1 MRSYI
6 CSMRYAQIIG
16 LDYVKKHL
24 QTTVENERIAHAQ
37 LFIGNSGS
45 GTLPLA
51 IAYAR
56 NVLCYTG
63 NENCDVQM
71 DRLMHPDLHFAYP
84 VAATPESGSKPTA
97 DEFIKE
103 WREFLTESPYGALQD
118 WYSKCGI
125 EKKNAEIK
133 VNEAQ
138 AIMKKLSLKS
148 YEGGQ
153 KVLIVWGADKMN
165 TSAANKLLKII
176 EEPPSHT
183 TIILIAEEEERILNT
198 IKSRCQILHIP
209 KLSTADI
216 AQGLVDQLQISSSTA
231 QMIARQSNGDFQKA
245 LQLQQQSSE
254 ELEFEKWFI
263 TWVRTAFQAKKK
275 PSAIT
280 ELLNW
285 ANDIASLNRET
296 QKRFLNYCLEF
307 FRQAMLSN
315 YKAHSAVYLQP
326 GNNFELSKFAPFI
339 SGNRAI
345 DVYEQINTAI
355 YHIDRN
361 VNGKIV
367 LSDLAIGLTRI
378 LHSRES

>member
-6 CSMRYAQIIG
+6 CSMRYSQIIG
-16 LDYVKKHL
+16 LDYVKNHL
-24 QTTVENERIAHAQ
+24 KTTVENDRIAHAQ
-37 LFIGNSGS
+37 LFIGRTGS
-45 GTLPLA
+45 GILPLA

-56 NVLCYTG
+56 NVLCSQG

-71 DRLMHPDLHFAYP
+71 DRIMHPDLHFSFP
-84 VAATPESGSKPTA
+84 VASTPASGSKPTS
-97 DEFIKE
+97 DQFIAE

-118 WYSKCGI
+118 WYEKSGI
-125 EKKNAEIK
+125 EKKNAEIR
-133 VNEAQ
+133 VVEAQ

-148 YEGGQ
+148 YEGGN
-153 KVLIVWGADKMN
+153 KILIVWGADKMN
-165 TSAANKLLKII
+165 TEAANKLLKII
-176 EEPPSHT
+176 EEPPT
-183 TIILIAEEEERILNT
+183 GTIILLLAEDEERILNT
-198 IKSRCQILHIP
+198 IKSRCQVLHIP

-216 AQGLVDQLQISSSTA
+216 ANGLVERLGMSPSRA
-231 QMIARQSNGDFQKA
+231 QTVARQSNGDFQKA

-254 ELEFEKWFI
+254 DLEFEKWFI

-307 FRQAMLSN
+307 FRQAMLLN
-315 YKAHSAVYLQP
+315 YKAHEAVYLQP
-326 GNNFELSKFAPFI
+326 GNNFELAKFAPFI
-339 SGNRAI
+339 SGNRAVE
-345 DVYEQINTAI
+345 VYEQINTAI

-378 LHSRES
+378 LHSREV